1 MTTENQEVPLSLEA
15 MLMARFDRLQEELEM
30 VKRMVC
36 PVCGPAII
44 AEQHPETAT
53 NGRAKHNHARS

>member
-1 MTTENQEVPLSLEA
+1 MADEPEVALSLEA
-15 MLMARFDRLQEELEM
+15 MLMARFDRLQDELEM
-30 VKRMVC
+30 LKRMVC

-53 NGRAKHNHARS
+53 NGRAKHNHAKP